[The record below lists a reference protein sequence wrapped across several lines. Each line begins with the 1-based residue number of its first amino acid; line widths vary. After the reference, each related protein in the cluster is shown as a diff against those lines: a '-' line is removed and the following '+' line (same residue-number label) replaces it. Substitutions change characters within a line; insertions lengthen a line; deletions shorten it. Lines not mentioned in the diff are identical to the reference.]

1 MPLAA
6 GSLWR
11 SLWTPSCSTWRR
23 WDTKCCRKAR
33 RERAPPST
41 ASWAA
46 GWEAWWCQSDAGV
59 GQHKHSFKGFLW
71 LLADVALFTIFNVWF
86 MQLWVCLISTSCLCS
101 SVARSVPLRAVQILR
116 PGAERETPPHAALPW
131 MVCPGQLCMFIL
143 FIRNSPF
150 ACLCLKASAS
160 FFNLQGKRKRKQS
173 QQISG
178 STSRSGFFFISVTD
192 SPVIFINIGHDDIWR
207 ILELMWVNICQKFKK
222 CNTQKYKNKIEQCFI
237 SLLNN
242 KCIYFISV
250 CSDME
255 FYGNILTCL
264 HWDFFNVQ
272 ILILSGKLSVLYI

>member
-1 MPLAA
+1 METSGVNEHSVRSCLSPSAA

-46 GWEAWWCQSDAGV
+46 GWEAWWCQSDAGA

-71 LLADVALFTIFNVWF
+71 LLADVALFTIFNVW
-86 MQLWVCLISTSCLCS
+86 CLIYATLSLFNKHFLSLFLSGTLCPTPSSPNIMTWRRKRDSSTCS
-101 SVARSVPLRAVQILR
+101 STLDGL
-116 PGAERETPPHAALPW
+116 PGTIMYVLFY
-131 MVCPGQLCMFIL
+131 FIL

-178 STSRSGFFFISVTD
+178 STSRSGFF
-192 SPVIFINIGHDDIWR
+192 
-207 ILELMWVNICQKFKK
+207 
-222 CNTQKYKNKIEQCFI
+222 
-237 SLLNN
+237 
-242 KCIYFISV
+242 
-250 CSDME
+250 
-255 FYGNILTCL
+255 
-264 HWDFFNVQ
+264 
-272 ILILSGKLSVLYI
+272 